1 MKQSANFPQ
10 IEKKSRLLKDSTSAI
25 VKPIGMIYWI
35 ALVGTES
42 IHVYQKC
49 DTGFQRVRHGH
60 EYRIKKIFTDATID
74 ALLIQEFSMWLGRA
88 ALNGFFCK
96 LALAGPNEMLDILRA
111 HLPKEAERRLC
122 NILEDD
128 LAEIKDCE
136 KEDRLID
143 IVWF

>member
-1 MKQSANFPQ
+1 MKESANFLQ
-10 IEKKSRLLKDSTSAI
+10 IEKKSRLPKNSISAT
-25 VKPIGMIYWI
+25 VNPIGIIYWI

-49 DTGFQRVRHGH
+49 DTGFQRVLHGH
-60 EYRIKKIFTDATID
+60 ERRIKKIPTDATID
-74 ALLIQEFSMWLGRA
+74 VLSLQEFSMWLERA
-88 ALNGFFCK
+88 ALNGFFGK
-96 LALAGPNEMLDILRA
+96 LALAGPTEVLDILRD
-111 HLPKEAERRLC
+111 HLPKEAESRLC